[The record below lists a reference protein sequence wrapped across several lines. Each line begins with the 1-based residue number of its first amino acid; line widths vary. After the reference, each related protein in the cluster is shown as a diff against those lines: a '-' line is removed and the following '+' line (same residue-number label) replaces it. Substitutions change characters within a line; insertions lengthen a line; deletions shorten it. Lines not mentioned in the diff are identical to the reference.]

1 MLKAIF
7 WDNDGVLVDTEELY
21 FQATRDVL
29 AGVGVRIGERDFIDY
44 GLRQGRSLFDR
55 ARDRLDE
62 ATIEQLRAE
71 RNTRYADLLR
81 AGVPAVDGVTE
92 VLHGLHGRVTMGVVT
107 SSNYEHFDLIHRSTG
122 LLRYFDFAITNRDYA
137 RTKPHPDGYL
147 AALAHARVAAEAC
160 IAVEDSERGVAAA
173 KAAGIR
179 CIAVPRGLTR
189 GGDYGAAYRVLDD
202 LRELGPLLD
211 QLIG

>member
-29 AGVGVRIGERDFIDY
+29 AGAGVRIGKRDFIDY
-44 GLRQGRSLFDR
+44 GLRQGRSLFEL
-55 ARDRLDE
+55 ARDRLDD
-62 ATIEQLRAE
+62 AKIELLRAE
-71 RNTRYADLLR
+71 RNARYADLLR
-81 AGVPAVDGVTE
+81 AGVAAVDGVTE
-92 VLHGLHGRVTMGVVT
+92 LLHALHGRVTMGVVT

-147 AALAHARVAAEAC
+147 AALAHAGVAAEAC
-160 IAVEDSERGVAAA
+160 IAIEDSERGVAAA

-189 GGDYGAAYRVLDD
+189 GGDYGAAYRVLHDT
-202 LRELGPLLD
+202 RVLGPLLD